1 MNLLMSG
8 AESDGAVR
16 CSAWLGGMVIL
27 LVVVVPT
34 AVLMWR
40 TWNWPAERLL
50 RWLIPILALTWIVVL
65 LTWWLRV
72 EKLRGTNRGQMQP
85 SQQAMLRGRCPA
97 PTWRCTESWR
107 AVADSPPVP
116 QRAAWSPRLRRAVP
130 PVALAHALRPDG
142 CDYPPDSRGCEAQAA
157 HRCNWRN
164 LPCA

>member
-1 MNLLMSG
+1 MNTMLG
-8 AESDGAVR
+8 AESGEAVR
-16 CSAWLGGMVIL
+16 CSAWLGGVVICLMVAVPVA
-27 LVVVVPT
+27 VV
-34 AVLMWR
+34 MWR

-72 EKLRGTNRGQMQP
+72 ERLRGTNREQTP
-85 SQQAMLRGRCPA
+85 ASPQAAPQVRCPA
-97 PTWRCTESWR
+97 PTWRYTESWR

-130 PVALAHALRPDG
+130 PVARAHGRRQDG
-142 CDYPPDSRGCEAQAA
+142 YDCRLGSRECEAQAD
-157 HRCNWRN
+157 HHCNWRN